1 MFCPECGKKNKDG
14 AVFCENCGSYLGNI
28 EETPKSSGT
37 FKFSKT
43 NKIVLTEILLLA
55 VSMLAFVTVYQKKF
69 SASSVVER
77 YVMGMDKGDW
87 NQVYDTLYIKDK
99 DEFLSKQAFVTAETI
114 NGVKWGENLEIKKIR
129 KKSGKVYQ
137 VTYDGDYGIQKT
149 DVEVKRK
156 GLLWKVDQTDGLIYR
171 DFSIAVPKNAD
182 VKIDGIKITADMKTK
197 KETNGMDV
205 YSVDRIFGFNHY
217 IELSGSGIEKTERLI
232 SATGETVTVTAGYNE
247 DTVKQMVD
255 QAMDDLNT
263 IFSAA
268 SANKKFSEVD
278 ILKNM
283 YGDNK
288 ETVIDEYES
297 ARDYRFDHD
306 SSNEEFV
313 SYSLSNCDAEAQ
325 TIEDGNK
332 QMIKV
337 VIKGDEKWKENYT
350 RWDNTKSN
358 HEDENDAEHV
368 IYYIQDGGT
377 WKIYNMELWD

>member
-1 MFCPECGKKNKDG
+1 M
-14 AVFCENCGSYLGNI
+14 
-28 EETPKSSGT
+28 T
-37 FKFSKT
+37 
-43 NKIVLTEILLLA
+43 
-55 VSMLAFVTVYQKKF
+55 VS
-69 SASSVVER
+69 
-77 YVMGMDKGDW
+77 
-87 NQVYDTLYIKDK
+87 
-99 DEFLSKQAFVTAETI
+99 
-114 NGVKWGENLEIKKIR
+114 
-129 KKSGKVYQ
+129 
-137 VTYDGDYGIQKT
+137 
-149 DVEVKRK
+149 
-156 GLLWKVDQTDGLIYR
+156 
-171 DFSIAVPKNAD
+171 
-182 VKIDGIKITADMKTK
+182 
-197 KETNGMDV
+197 
-205 YSVDRIFGFNHY
+205 
-217 IELSGSGIEKTERLI
+217 
-232 SATGETVTVTAGYNE
+232 AGYNE

-255 QAMDDLNT
+255 QAMEDLNT